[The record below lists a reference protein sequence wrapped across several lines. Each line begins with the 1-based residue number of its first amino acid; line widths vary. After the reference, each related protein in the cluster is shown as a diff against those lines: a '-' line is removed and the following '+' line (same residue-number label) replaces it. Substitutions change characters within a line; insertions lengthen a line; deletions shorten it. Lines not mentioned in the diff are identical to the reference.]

1 MATKNKTAKK
11 KATKAAVKRMAG
23 LIGYDAR
30 NGKVQMLDEKKGKV
44 KGYEIT
50 NERTGYKA
58 FEATRTAA
66 LALYN
71 AQINNSHRQ

>member
-1 MATKNKTAKK
+1 MATKKKAAKK
-11 KATKAAVKRMAG
+11 KAKKPAVKRMDG
-23 LIGYDAR
+23 LIGHDQR
-30 NGKVQMLDEKKGKV
+30 NGKVTMLEATQDKV

-71 AQINNSHRQ
+71 AQIETSHRQ